1 MLYQTDK
8 MPKNE
13 KMSRGFKASKQE
25 RERKIALSDD
35 TATYGRVIKM
45 LGNRQCRVIVPDA
58 SSRLI
63 EVRATWPKKRATI
76 NVDDIVV
83 VAMSG
88 TAYEITVTMDQKTAH
103 KLSKEKKLHPQLLL
117 TGEQM
122 AAKDDAGIEFDYDGL
137 PVVEEEHQEDDESEE
152 KKGNDDINIDDI

>member
-1 MLYQTDK
+1 

-13 KMSRGFKASKQE
+13 KTSKSKGFKASKQE

-35 TATYGRVIKM
+35 SATYGRVIKM

-76 NVDDIVV
+76 SVDDIVV
-83 VAMSG
+83 VATSG
-88 TAYEITVTMDQKTAH
+88 SVYEITVTMDPKTAH
-103 KLSKEKKLHPQLLL
+103 KLSKEKRLHPELLL

-122 AAKDDAGIEFDYDGL
+122 AAKDDAGIEFDYEGVPDVKEGEKEEDEEGGKERED
-137 PVVEEEHQEDDESEE
+137 VEID
-152 KKGNDDINIDDI
+152 IDDI